1 MNSHGRYSVSL
12 AGISLLTALAA
23 GPVLAQPAP
32 HDTFNPHDTRVFRSV
47 ACTQDHRPVEALYY
61 IVASRSDMAGS
72 KSSPSSQ
79 LMKEEVDKNWR
90 DIAARLTGD
99 QVMEE
104 RFATTYHSILS
115 EHIPRLQQAV
125 EEQSSVS
132 ISVTEVNRQGR
143 SPLQPAVRLSGWPR
157 PHSPP
162 VELWRIPEL
171 ARL

>member
-1 MNSHGRYSVSL
+1 MVTAEGELAMNSHGKYSVSL
-12 AGISLLTALAA
+12 AAGIGLVTALA
-23 GPVLAQPAP
+23 GGTVLAQPAP

-61 IVASRSDMAGS
+61 IVASRSDMASS

-90 DIAARLTGD
+90 DIAARLTGE

-104 RFATTYHSILS
+104 RFATTYHSTLS

-125 EEQSSVS
+125 EEQSGVS
-132 ISVTEVNRQGR
+132 ISVTEVNSRPMDPAR
-143 SPLQPAVRLSGWPR
+143 DKDVPPCSPQ
-157 PHSPP
+157 
-162 VELWRIPEL
+162 
-171 ARL
+171 

>member
-1 MNSHGRYSVSL
+1 MNSAVKLRFSL
-12 AGISLLTALAA
+12 AAVFSFATALVA
-23 GPVLAQPAP
+23 GALLAQPAS

-61 IVASRSDMAGS
+61 IVASRSDMASS

-90 DIAARLTGD
+90 DIAARLTGE

-104 RFATTYHSILS
+104 RFATTYHSTLS

-125 EEQSSVS
+125 EEQSGVS
-132 ISVTEVNRQGR
+132 ISVTEVNSRPMDPAR
-143 SPLQPAVRLSGWPR
+143 DKDVPPCSPQ
-157 PHSPP
+157 
-162 VELWRIPEL
+162 
-171 ARL
+171 